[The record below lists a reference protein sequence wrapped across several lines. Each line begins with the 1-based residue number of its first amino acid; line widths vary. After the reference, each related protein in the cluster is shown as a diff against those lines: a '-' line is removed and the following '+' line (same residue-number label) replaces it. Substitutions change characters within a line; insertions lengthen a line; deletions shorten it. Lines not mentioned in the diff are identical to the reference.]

1 MKSDNYLNEFLFI
14 DHQNMVEFAR
24 KQKHSIMLNPNMK
37 SIKCVTPN
45 RQTGL
50 TTMAALNVCMKIKT
64 RKRNVAIYSECF
76 DSYKQIFKL
85 NLWDQI
91 YTMNKNTITLYNG
104 SRIDFYQTRSKSDN
118 GLRGTPH
125 DLLVVDSFYNH
136 DLDHAKVYFNEIIHV
151 ATGVDV

>member
-14 DHQNMVEFAR
+14 DDQNMVEFAR

-45 RQTGL
+45 RQLGL
-50 TTMAALNVCMKIKT
+50 TTMTALNVCMKIKT
-64 RKRNVAIYSECF
+64 RKRRVTIYSESF
-76 DSYKQIFKL
+76 ETYKQIFKL

-91 YTMNKNTITLYNG
+91 DTMTKNTITLYNG
-104 SRIDFYQTRSKSDN
+104 SRIDFYRTRSKLDN
-118 GLRGTPH
+118 GLRGIRH
-125 DLLVVDSFYNH
+125 DLLVIDSFYNH
-136 DLDHAKVYFNEIIHV
+136 DLDHTNVHFNEIIHV